1 MRYKACNA
9 ERYTNLLTGA
19 CLIPRLFNEGNE
31 SGHTQATPKVA
42 LDEVVLHLP
51 VPALDTTK
59 QCTVKRLDYVCS
71 MTLEE
76 DSGNTGLLAHSQ
88 TSHSKMCP

>member
-9 ERYTNLLTGA
+9 ERCTDLLTGA
-19 CLIPRLFNEGNE
+19 RWIPRLLNEGNE
-31 SGHTQATPKVA
+31 SGHTQAPPKVG
-42 LDEVVLHLP
+42 LDEVVLQLP

-71 MTLEE
+71 VTWEE
-76 DSGNTGLLAHSQ
+76 DNGNSGLLAHSQ
-88 TSHSKMCP
+88 TCHSKMCP